1 MQQTHHLPTGTLQLN
16 IHHSELPPDALFGIG
31 ARDNPKRAFLFVSKV
46 LGKHYPVGTETL
58 GHIYQSLAAKLPAPE
73 DKITLFIGMAETA
86 TALAQGVFE
95 AWLKRYPQAQALYL
109 HSSRLR
115 AQGHALCEFEES
127 HSHASRQLLHLPA
140 SPRLSALFQQAQ
152 RLVLIDDELST
163 GRTFQQLHQALQRH
177 LPQPLEQHWLCLT
190 DFCRQGTPDIQR
202 HSLLQGD
209 WHFTP
214 HPSIADTAPAAAAQS
229 QEAPQI
235 IDSGCGRTGIDRP
248 LHINP
253 EQIAHYAAAHRSGE
267 RVLVLGTG
275 EYIHPAA
282 LFAQGLAAQ
291 SAARFFCNPAPA
303 RPRKSGTSCNTN
315 APLPTLMTRASPIT
329 STISPPP
336 IAMIASIS
344 AMSMR
349 QIRRLAPVPQNW
361 ARNSSDWNS
370 YEQHHFI
377 YRFRR
382 HSV

>member
-46 LGKHYPVGTETL
+46 LGKHYPVDTETL

-177 LPQPLEQHWLCLT
+177 LPRPLEQHWLCLT
-190 DFCRQGTPDIQR
+190 DFCRQDTPDIQR

-235 IDSGCGRTGIDRP
+235 IDSSCGRTGIDRP

-291 SAARFFCNPAPA
+291 SAARFFLQSSTRSPAQVWNILQHKRAFADPYDEGIPYYLYNLA
-303 RPRKSGTSCNTN
+303 APDCYDRIYICHEHAANSALSACAAELGAQLIRPEF
-315 APLPTLMTRASPIT
+315 L
-329 STISPPP
+329 
-336 IAMIASIS
+336 
-344 AMSMR
+344 
-349 QIRRLAPVPQNW
+349 
-361 ARNSSDWNS
+361 
-370 YEQHHFI
+370 
-377 YRFRR
+377 
-382 HSV
+382 